1 METIEGVL
9 IFSGLLCHFIGI
21 FFFSECYGSA
31 KEFAHLDVVELF
43 LSKRCSGNHAFFA
56 LGALGWYCVCA
67 FPLYHLFC
75 VFLRKILKRAT
86 FIDVNEESD
95 LAKLRH
101 APEATV
107 TFNTFLLN
115 AQEAAETCKRY
126 PPYRINFEGAAR
138 KMTFAFEDCT
148 NVPVWCFSN
157 CKKFGLP
164 KKCHALILR
173 GCNLIWDFPKVEK
186 LQKLLIWSCKDIG
199 LARFIKTQ
207 KSTLQNVTLSSIDT
221 FFTDGE
227 IIDLSGIEE
236 VYLDSLTSFF
246 PHKINVDNVKS
257 LILDTSFDCGW
268 FENLLRSPAC
278 PQRIKIMY
286 RSEFVLPVEN
296 YRITEFQQ
304 TEKVQFNDWILD
316 RNRRMHKQAKD
327 ASIYFMLIWKRT
339 LLRTLNVQ
347 TAREIA
353 KMVWSSRFDPKV
365 WK

>member
-9 IFSGLLCHFIGI
+9 IFSGLLCHIIGI
-21 FFFSECYGSA
+21 FLFSECYGSP
-31 KEFAHLDVVELF
+31 KEFLPLDVVELF

-56 LGALGWYCVCA
+56 LGAIGWYCVCA

-101 APEATV
+101 APDATV
-107 TFNTFLLN
+107 TFYTSLLN

-148 NVPVWCFSN
+148 NVPVWCFTS
-157 CKKFGLP
+157 CKRFGLP
-164 KKCHALILR
+164 KKCHALLLR
-173 GCNLIWDFPKVEK
+173 ACNLIWNFPKVEGIE
-186 LQKLLIWSCKDIG
+186 KLLIWNCQDIG

-207 KSTLQNVTLSSIDT
+207 KSTLRKVTLSSIDT
-221 FFTDGE
+221 FLSDGE

-236 VYLDSLTSFF
+236 ICLDSLNSFF
-246 PHKINVDNVKS
+246 LHKINVDNVKR
-257 LILDTSFDCGW
+257 LILYTNFERGW

-278 PQRIKIMY
+278 PLRIKIMY
-286 RSEFVLPVEN
+286 RSDFVLPIEN
-296 YRITEFQQ
+296 CRIAQFEQ

-316 RNRRMHKQAKD
+316 RNRHMHKRAKD
-327 ASIYFMLIWKRT
+327 ASLCFMIIWKRT
-339 LLRTLNVQ
+339 PLRTLNVQ
-347 TAREIA
+347 TVREIA